1 MNRAGTNEGS
11 TERDPCRSLS
21 QGWPCGGWLGAGGW
35 GLVHGTGRC
44 SESQTEGPG
53 RCAGGEETDWVF
65 QREVQLTDPVSHS
78 DEGISKETPF

>member
-1 MNRAGTNEGS
+1 M
-11 TERDPCRSLS
+11 
-21 QGWPCGGWLGAGGW
+21 
-35 GLVHGTGRC
+35 HGTGRC